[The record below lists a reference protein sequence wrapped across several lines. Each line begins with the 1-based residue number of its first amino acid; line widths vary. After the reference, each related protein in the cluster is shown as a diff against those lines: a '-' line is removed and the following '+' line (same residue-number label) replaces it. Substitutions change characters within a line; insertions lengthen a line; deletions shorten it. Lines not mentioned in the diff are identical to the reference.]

1 MRLWSIRSV
10 LITLLF
16 FSSVACADIEH
27 WTEKERKLY
36 HSYIALT
43 TIDTIQTMK
52 MIDCQKQAECNLVE
66 INPILGERPTK
77 SKLIATKIIGNVI
90 IYRMLDR
97 DDVDREKALRWL
109 NAVQGLVVTNNGIYW
124 YKEF

>member
-1 MRLWSIRSV
+1 
-10 LITLLF
+10 
-16 FSSVACADIEH
+16 
-27 WTEKERKLY
+27 
-36 HSYIALT
+36 
-43 TIDTIQTMK
+43 